1 MSNILRIVI
10 LLCGVSFTAIILYLL
25 IVKKM
30 NERNSVVWLIGSFTV
45 LGLSAVPS
53 LLDKIAVS
61 IGVSYPPALL
71 FLVSTLVLL
80 FCILYYSIQISAL
93 QDKIKKLAQENAVN
107 NLIQQKKF
115 EELEQK
121 LEMEKGVKKDDP
133 SEIPAGKQ
141 EEQHRG

>member
-1 MSNILRIVI
+1 MSDILRIVL

-45 LGLSAVPS
+45 LGLSAVPQ

-93 QDKIKKLAQENAVN
+93 QDKIKKLAQENAVKN
-107 NLIQQKKF
+107 MIQEKRI
-115 EELEQK
+115 EELEK
-121 LEMEKGVKKDDP
+121 RIKKSEEVETDGV
-133 SEIPAGKQ
+133 S
-141 EEQHRG
+141 

>member
-1 MSNILRIVI
+1 MSDILRIVI
-10 LLCGVSFTAIILYLL
+10 LLCGISFTAIILYLL

-45 LGLSAVPS
+45 LGLSAVPQ

-93 QDKIKKLAQENAVN
+93 QDKIKKLAQENAVKN
-107 NLIQQKKF
+107 MIQEKRI
-115 EELEQK
+115 EELEK
-121 LEMEKGVKKDDP
+121 IIKKNGEVEKDGI
-133 SEIPAGKQ
+133 S
-141 EEQHRG
+141 

>member
-45 LGLSAVPS
+45 LGLSAVPQ
-53 LLDKIAVS
+53 LLDRLAVV
-61 IGVSYPPALL
+61 IGVSYPPTLL

-93 QDKIKKLAQENAVN
+93 QDKIKKLAQEDAVKN
-107 NLIQQKKF
+107 MLQEKRI
-115 EELEQK
+115 EELEK
-121 LEMEKGVKKDDP
+121 AIKKSAEVKEDGV
-133 SEIPAGKQ
+133 S
-141 EEQHRG
+141 

>member
-45 LGLSAVPS
+45 LGLSAVPQ
-53 LLDKIAVS
+53 LLDRLAVA

-93 QDKIKKLAQENAVN
+93 QDKIKKLAQENAVKN
-107 NLIQQKKF
+107 MLQEKRI
-115 EELEQK
+115 EELEK
-121 LEMEKGVKKDDP
+121 AIKKSAEVKEDGV
-133 SEIPAGKQ
+133 S
-141 EEQHRG
+141 